1 MKAASDA
8 IIEVDGLTK
17 TFRSRFRRREV
28 NAVRDI
34 SLRVERG
41 TVVAFVGPNGAGK
54 TTTIYS
60 LLGLLRPDACSVRL
74 FGAPAGSREARRR
87 TGFQSEIFYTYGF
100 KTAERALRFY
110 GLLSEV
116 PPERLDGAITAQL
129 DRLGLG
135 SARSRKIGG
144 FSKGMTQRL
153 GVAQALLHQPELL
166 ILDEPTT
173 GLDPEGRKLVA
184 DIILEEKARGTTV
197 FLSSHI
203 LADVE
208 RTCDHLV
215 ILRNGSVALS
225 EKMSAL
231 RDASGGW
238 QIEVLHWTS
247 AAREALAGAE
257 IREEQDGTSIVRC
270 RAAERMELLRR
281 LLRAG
286 AEIGAVRRDS
296 TLEDRYMEHA
306 GGSSSG

>member
-1 MKAASDA
+1 MSGADEP
-8 IIEVDGLTK
+8 IIEIDGLTK
-17 TFRSRFRRREV
+17 TFRSRLRRREV

-54 TTTIYS
+54 TTTIYA
-60 LLGLLRPDACSVRL
+60 LLGLLRPDAGSVRL

-100 KTAERALRFY
+100 KTAESALHFY
-110 GLLSEV
+110 GRLSEM
-116 PPERLDGAITAQL
+116 PNEQL
-129 DRLGLG
+129 DDAISRQLERLGLG
-135 SARSRKIGG
+135 AARGRKIGG

-153 GVAQALLHQPELL
+153 GVAQALLHRPELL

-225 EKMSAL
+225 ERMSAL
-231 RDASGGW
+231 REASDGW
-238 QIEVLHWTS
+238 QIEVLHWTTE
-247 AAREALAGAE
+247 ARAALAGAE
-257 IREEQDGTSIVRC
+257 IQDDQNGTSTIRC
-270 RAAERMELLRR
+270 RAAERLELLRR
-281 LLRAG
+281 LLVAG
-286 AEIGAVRRDS
+286 AEIGAVRRAR
-296 TLEDRYMEHA
+296 TLEDLYMQHA

>member
-1 MKAASDA
+1 MSAASGP
-8 IIEVDGLTK
+8 IIEITGLTK

-28 NAVRDI
+28 NAVRDV

-54 TTTIYS
+54 TTTIYA
-60 LLGLLRPDACSVRL
+60 LLGLLRPDAGSVRL

-110 GLLSEV
+110 GLLSEM
-116 PPERLDGAITAQL
+116 PAEGLDAAITEQL
-129 DRLGLG
+129 ERLGLG
-135 SARSRKIGG
+135 AARARKIGG

-153 GVAQALLHQPELL
+153 GVAQALLHRPELL

-203 LADVE
+203 LTDVE

-231 RDASGGW
+231 RDTSDGW
-238 QIEVLHWTS
+238 QIEVLSWTP

-257 IREEQDGTSIVRC
+257 IEDEPKGTSIVRC

-281 LLRAG
+281 LLATG
-286 AEIGAVRRDS
+286 AEIGTVRRAR
-296 TLEDRYMEHA
+296 TLEDLYMQHA

>member
-1 MKAASDA
+1 MSAVSAA
-8 IIEVDGLTK
+8 IIEIAGLTK
-17 TFRSRFRRREV
+17 TFRSRWRRREV
-28 NAVRDI
+28 NAVRDVT
-34 SLRVERG
+34 LRVERG

-60 LLGLLRPDACSVRL
+60 LLGLLRPDAGTVRL
-74 FGAPAGSREARRR
+74 FDAPAGSREARRR
-87 TGFQSEIFYTYGF
+87 IGFQSEIFYSYGF

-116 PPERLDGAITAQL
+116 PNERLTAAIGEQL
-129 DRLGLG
+129 ERLGLG
-135 SARSRKIGG
+135 AARSRKVAG

-153 GVAQALLHQPELL
+153 GLAQALLHRPELL

-203 LADVE
+203 LSDVE

-225 EKMSAL
+225 EKMTSL
-231 RDASGGW
+231 RDRSHTW
-238 QIEVLHWTS
+238 QIEVLQWTP
-247 AAREALAGAE
+247 AARAALAGAR
-257 IREEQDGTSIVRC
+257 IQDEPNGTSLVRC
-270 RAAERMELLRR
+270 EAAERMELLRR
-281 LLRAG
+281 LLETG
-286 AEIGAVRRDS
+286 AEIGAVRRAS
-296 TLEDRYMEHA
+296 TLEDLYMQHA

>member
-1 MKAASDA
+1 MTGPDNAV
-8 IIEVDGLTK
+8 IEIDGLTK

-28 NAVRDI
+28 KAVCDV

-60 LLGLLRPDACSVRL
+60 LLGLLRPDAGTVRL

-87 TGFQSEIFYTYGF
+87 TGFQSEIFNTYGF
-100 KTAERALRFY
+100 KTAESALRFY

-116 PPERLDGAITAQL
+116 PNDKLEAAITEQLERLSLGA
-129 DRLGLG
+129 
-135 SARSRKIGG
+135 ARRRKIGG

-153 GVAQALLHQPELL
+153 GVAQALLHRPELL

-173 GLDPEGRKLVA
+173 GLDPEGRKVVA
-184 DIILEEKARGTTV
+184 DIILEEKARGTTI

-225 EKMSAL
+225 EKMGTL
-231 RDASGGW
+231 RDASDGW
-238 QIEVLHWTS
+238 QIEVLHWTP
-247 AAREALAGAE
+247 AAREALAGAD
-257 IREEQDGTSIVRC
+257 IQDAADGVSLVRC
-270 RAAERMELLRR
+270 RTTERMELLRR
-281 LLRAG
+281 LLVAG
-286 AEIGAVRRDS
+286 AEIGAVRRES
-296 TLEDRYMEHA
+296 TLEDLYMQHA